1 MPPSPLAVCRLC
13 QRADDNPEVFGETC
27 QQDGLCIHEN
37 CLVSRQGVQPPGF
50 FGFLFPDIHQEL
62 QRVAQKSQALSSAL
76 HHFRCP
82 LCQDVQTFQ
91 EEMFRLGIKIPDRD
105 AAWEED
111 GAFEE
116 HYQRHRSC
124 DASQCL
130 CPVGREQSEDTGVSC
145 CSAAPVAPA
154 GTHQLCSDIG
164 EDISSWECSDC
175 ADTCTG
181 ESCS

>member
-1 MPPSPLAVCRLC
+1 MAVCRLC
-13 QRADDNPEVFGETC
+13 QRADDDPEVFGETC

-37 CLVSRQGVQPPGF
+37 CLVSPQGVQPPGF

-130 CPVGREQSEDTGVSC
+130 CPVGREQSEDTGPWRLLLCSSC
-145 CSAAPVAPA
+145 GSC